1 MHEAVRAG
9 LGTGQGGLDADV
21 TDRYGNTVLLVAAA
35 LGHLTVVHA
44 AVQVPPQAAAAAAP
58 GPGRRG
64 ANLRDSS
71 RRHVPGPGPGR
82 HRAGGGRGTRLG

>member
-35 LGHLTVVHA
+35 LGHLPVVHA
-44 AVQVPPQAAAAAAP
+44 AVQVPQKPRVSRPRPGPAVAAP
-58 GPGRRG
+58 
-64 ANLRDSS
+64 
-71 RRHVPGPGPGR
+71 
-82 HRAGGGRGTRLG
+82 T